1 MTIHGGSPFRAP
13 DSPTKVPG
21 RTHFAVLSLQPF
33 DNVIPPLHASPPP
46 QNLENGIR
54 SQPAY
59 VLREARTEHLENAI
73 RATGPGSRTSAARK
87 SQKPSTKKPHHKLS
101 YLRRNYDFTAQ
112 RSLKRAVRAIKSM
125 SCFMS
130 GTISQG
136 SRQAPRTI
144 FPHLFL
150 APCNPLLSV
159 YLSRFPSFCL
169 LMVPACCCLSR
180 LHTGVMTDVT
190 L

>member
-1 MTIHGGSPFRAP
+1 MHRHHCKTLKTGSEANPHMFCARPEQNILKMRSAQQALG
-13 DSPTKVPG
+13 V
-21 RTHFAVLSLQPF
+21 VLLQ
-33 DNVIPPLHASPPP
+33 LAS
-46 QNLENGIR
+46 
-54 SQPAY
+54 
-59 VLREARTEHLENAI
+59 
-73 RATGPGSRTSAARK
+73 RK
-87 SQKPSTKKPHHKLS
+87 NHQQKPHHKLS
-101 YLRRNYDFTAQ
+101 YLRRNYYFTAQ
-112 RSLKRAVRAIKSM
+112 RSLKRDIRAIKSM

-144 FPHLFL
+144 FPHLCL

-180 LHTGVMTDVT
+180 LHTGVIIDVT